1 MAFVVEF
8 EQQQMQIN
16 TGVILVFV
24 NYVAQQNEQQKW
36 HEKARPDRA
45 TERAS

>member
-1 MAFVVEF
+1 MEI

-45 TERAS
+45 TERAF